1 MSDTERLRR
10 KLDADLDGCR
20 DGDLERRLAE
30 LDALAEE
37 VDGDATNARETF
49 AVLGDATRYR
59 LVRVLAASDDR
70 LCVCE
75 LEPLFDVSGSALS
88 HALSDLTDAGLVA
101 RSKDG
106 NWRYY
111 GTTARA
117 ERLLA
122 AAEADA

>member
-1 MSDTERLRR
+1 MSESERLRR
-10 KLDADLDGCR
+10 KVDADLGGCC
-20 DGDLERRLAE
+20 DADVANRLSE
-30 LDALAEE
+30 LRALA
-37 VDGDATNARETF
+37 DDADERAGTRAVF
-49 AVLGDATRYR
+49 AVLGDETRNR

-75 LEPLFDVSGSALS
+75 LEPLFSVSESALS
-88 HALSDLTDAGLVA
+88 HALSDLADAGLVT
-101 RSKDG
+101 REKEG

-111 GTTARA
+111 ETTERA

>member
-20 DGDLERRLAE
+20 DGDVERRLAE
-30 LDALAEE
+30 LDALADE
-37 VDGDATNARETF
+37 VDDAAADARETF

-59 LVRVLAASDDR
+59 VVRVLAANDDR

-75 LEPLFDVSGSALS
+75 LAPLFEVSESALS
-88 HALSDLTDAGLVA
+88 HALADLADAGLVA

-111 GTTARA
+111 ETTARA